1 MTVGNIT
8 SNNATLTY
16 VGKTQSTESYY
27 RQLLE
32 EKKESATEELEKA
45 QGKPVQTG
53 SEKFT
58 QKQWNSF
65 LKDYDELTEYAREE
79 MRLRHEKQ
87 YEKQLEREER
97 AREAVKED
105 YLEAVQEVKRNRAKE
120 LQELNEEKLYQEK
133 KEKEITEE

>member
-1 MTVGNIT
+1 MTVGNIS

-16 VGKTQSTESYY
+16 AEKTMSTENYY
-27 RQLLE
+27 RQLL
-32 EKKESATEELEKA
+32 KQKQESVAEELEKA
-45 QGKPVQTG
+45 QSKPVQTG

-65 LKDYDELTEYAREE
+65 LKDYDELAEYAREE

-87 YEKQLEREER
+87 YEKQIEREER

-105 YLEAVQEVKRNRAKE
+105 YLEAVQEAKRNRARE
-120 LQELNEEKLYQEK
+120 LQELRETEWYQEK
-133 KEKEITEE
+133 KEKEELL

>member
-1 MTVGNIT
+1 MTIGNIS
-8 SNNATLTY
+8 SNNAVLTY
-16 VGKTQSTESYY
+16 AKKTKSTEEYY
-27 RQLLE
+27 RQLLK
-32 EKKESATEELEKA
+32 EKQENATEELEKA

-105 YLEAVQEVKRNRAKE
+105 YLEAVQEAKRNRARE